1 MKYSPAFILYENIR
15 KIKVT
20 KVTDMDDRS
29 YCFSLL
35 AYGLSELRRE
45 HIKNKKR
52 PKKENIAKIMP
63 IKKGKVTK
71 MFS

>member
-1 MKYSPAFILYENIR
+1 MSPSGKDGFDLSVEKQN
-15 KIKVT
+15 KLH
-20 KVTDMDDRS
+20 DDRS
-29 YCFSLL
+29 YCFALL
-35 AYGLSELRRE
+35 CYGLSELRRE

-63 IKKGKVTK
+63 IKKGTVTK